1 MKEID
6 ADKDKGRNSEEYF
19 KFVIE
24 KIKIIKEKKMLRNQM
39 SAMRSRINLKNRTE
53 ALMKKIDRRHLNF

>member
-24 KIKIIKEKKMLRNQM
+24 KIKIIKEKKMLRN
-39 SAMRSRINLKNRTE
+39 
-53 ALMKKIDRRHLNF
+53 